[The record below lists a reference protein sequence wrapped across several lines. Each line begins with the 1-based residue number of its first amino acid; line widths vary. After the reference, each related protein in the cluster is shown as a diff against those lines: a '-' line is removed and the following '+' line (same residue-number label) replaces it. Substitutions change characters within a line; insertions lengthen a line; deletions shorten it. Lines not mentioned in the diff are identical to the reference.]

1 MERGTTHGD
10 FGVDRDDAV
19 GKCLENIGFEP
30 GAQNLTRNRID
41 ALFCQDAL
49 FYPEERDRR
58 NVELVGIRAVRP
70 CGDFGRE
77 SNRSAQRGNDIR
89 VEQKHPSRSTGC
101 EIRLCLAGSKA
112 KLPASPVCASA
123 ARRLRGCLPGR
134 WCKTGMVYN
143 T

>member
-1 MERGTTHGD
+1 MIPRPPRSTSTATLVPDTTL
-10 FGVDRDDAV
+10 FRT
-19 GKCLENIGFEP
+19 CLENIGFEP

-49 FYPEERDRR
+49 FYLEDRDRR

-77 SNRSAQRGNDIR
+77 PIRSAQRGNDIR
-89 VEQKHPSRSTGC
+89 VEQKHQSRSTGFV
-101 EIRLCLAGSKA
+101 IRLSLAGSKS

-123 ARRLRGCLPGR
+123 ARRLRGFLPCR
-134 WCKTGMVYN
+134 R
-143 T
+143 